1 LIIFVSSKH
10 KTMGGRPKLYDE
22 VEVIDKAIN
31 VFWDRSYDVAS
42 ADELLDAMG
51 IGKSSF
57 YFNFKGGKQEL
68 YERTLKRFAEKLNGK
83 MERGLNSAD
92 DTIEYIKQYFISGAN
107 SSILQKDRGCYYGN
121 ALIQLSGKDK
131 SVKTLA
137 ASILADM
144 QRIFTKA
151 VAMAQERG
159 QISKKRSAEALGLHL
174 INFWNGINI
183 TRRMERSPEVLRDLI
198 DINFEALK

>member
-1 LIIFVSSKH
+1 
-10 KTMGGRPKLYDE
+10 MGGRPKLYDE
-22 VEVIDKAIN
+22 VEVVDKAIN
-31 VFWDRSYDVAS
+31 VFWNKNYDVAS

-68 YERTLKRFAEKLNGK
+68 YERTLKRFAEKLNRK
-83 MERGLNSAD
+83 MERGLDGAA
-92 DTIEYIKQYFISGAN
+92 DTIEYIKQYFISGAD

-121 ALIQLSGKDK
+121 AVIQLSEKDK
-131 SVKTLA
+131 TVKTLA
-137 ASILADM
+137 ASILKDM

-151 VAMAQERG
+151 IAIAQERG
-159 QISKKRSAEALGLHL
+159 QISKKRSADALGLHL

-183 TRRMERSPEVLRDLI
+183 TRRLERSPEVLRELI
-198 DINFEALK
+198 DINFEVLE